1 MSKSTR
7 KAIGLVRSES
17 RALAPSV
24 FTGGCASLRPRIIKV
39 LSLVARLVALLVL
52 NALLWSQGLIHHGH
66 APLSSSSHFS
76 KWPLRPLPR
85 RDSPSD
91 LLRFSWLSRL
101 HHTYNEGPG
110 EVREWCMSKI
120 HGQYISILNLPQRES
135 IVVPVACVWS
145 MSNSHIL
152 SRTCNLIS
160 SPVPPLGHLSW
171 YSSVSC
177 PGLNYRFPPLTST
190 LRTPFPSK
198 PYNFSTLE
206 SFRIVKLSVYPD
218 SCVPNFCDFDGPV
231 SFCILSRVI

>member
-1 MSKSTR
+1 
-7 KAIGLVRSES
+7 V
-17 RALAPSV
+17 
-24 FTGGCASLRPRIIKV
+24 
-39 LSLVARLVALLVL
+39 VARVDT
-52 NALLWSQGLIHHGH
+52 S
-66 APLSSSSHFS
+66 
-76 KWPLRPLPR
+76 RPCAFIIQLPFFQVTFAAFAH
-85 RDSPSD
+85 DSPSD

-120 HGQYISILNLPQRES
+120 HRQYISILNLPQHES

-152 SRTCNLIS
+152 SRTCNLVS
-160 SPVPPLGHLSW
+160 SPVPPLGRLSR

-218 SCVPNFCDFDGPV
+218 SCVPNFCVFNGPV
-231 SFCILSRVI
+231 FFLHPQSGHIAEFNEA